1 MKDKIIKVYN
11 EYLKNYPE
19 LRKEKRIILCLEGVG
34 AYNGKARTECTRKH
48 PKGRMGAIFACIVE
62 GELHYT
68 THASTLPDD
77 PMGVGK
83 FNDNTPVPTIQT
95 GIYNVYSKLHHGRP
109 AMEVGLYGE
118 TAPVIRKTGISTSCA
133 INIHRR
139 SINDYNNFAWST
151 GCITLLEDRL
161 KGLLEFA
168 GVTKNGKY
176 SGSGRYIGKLIVDRS
191 CISKELQETYQDIY
205 KQYYTKVFNT
215 VEEIVLVPKAEDN
228 IPKWQQDGLTGLVDK
243 RVIESPEYWVD
254 KLGKTATFGEMFA
267 VLNKAL
273 DKGLV

>member
-1 MKDKIIKVYN
+1 MKEKILEIYN
-11 EYLKNYPE
+11 QYLVTNPE
-19 LRKEKRIILCLEGVG
+19 LKKEKRIILCIEGLG
-34 AYNGKARTECTRKH
+34 SYKGKARNARIRKH
-48 PKGRMGAIFACIVE
+48 PKGRMGAIFACIID

-68 THASTLPDD
+68 TNASTLPDD
-77 PMGVGK
+77 PMGVGV
-83 FNDNTPVPTIQT
+83 FNDNTPVPTIQH
-95 GIYNVYSKLHHGRP
+95 GIYKVYSKLHHGRP
-109 AMEVGLYGE
+109 SMEVGLYGE

-151 GCITLLEDRL
+151 GCITILEEQLKRLLEVL
-161 KGLLEFA
+161 

-176 SGSGRYIGKLIVDRS
+176 NDSGRYIGKLIVDRS

-205 KQYYTKVFNT
+205 KQYYTKVFNI
-215 VEEIVLVPKAEDN
+215 VEEIVPVPKADDN
-228 IPKWQQDGLTGLVDK
+228 IPQWQQDGLTGLVDK
-243 RVIESPEYWVD
+243 KVIESPEYWVD